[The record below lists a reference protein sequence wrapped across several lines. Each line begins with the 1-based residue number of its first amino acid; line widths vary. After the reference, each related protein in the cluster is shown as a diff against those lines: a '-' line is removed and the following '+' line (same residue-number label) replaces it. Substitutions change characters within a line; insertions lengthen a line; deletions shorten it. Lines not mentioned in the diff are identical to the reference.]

1 MRRRVAIT
9 GMGLISPLGRSLDEV
24 WSGLLQCRSGIASLT
39 LRSPTTPHELVIPAG
54 LVQPDSI
61 TPPPASI
68 RPLVDRSSH
77 FAWIAATDA
86 LADSGLDVTT
96 WDGERVGVT
105 TGCCMNGISETDRG
119 FQDLYVRNK
128 RRVHPFTLVRTMP
141 NASAALIA
149 GCLGISGPA
158 LHYSTTC
165 SSSSVA
171 IGEAARLIRHGY
183 ADVMIAG
190 GTEALLTYSAV
201 NCWDSA
207 RLLAPTSSHVFDS
220 CRPFDSTREGAVL
233 SEGAAFV
240 VLESWEFASR
250 RTARIHAELIGYGT
264 TADSGHPTQPTQAG
278 QARSMASALADA
290 NVDPVQVHY
299 IHAHGTA
306 TKLNDLVETRAVKQV
321 FGPDSSRIPISST
334 KSMVGHMVGAA
345 GSFGVIVA
353 ANAVARREIPP
364 TAHLEHPDPECD
376 LDYVPKVARRLDRLE
391 TAMTNAFGFG
401 GTSATLLLKAA

>member
-1 MRRRVAIT
+1 MTDA
-9 GMGLISPLGRSLDEV
+9 
-24 WSGLLQCRSGIASLT
+24 
-39 LRSPTTPHELVIPAG
+39 
-54 LVQPDSI
+54 
-61 TPPPASI
+61 PASI

-77 FAWIAATDA
+77 FAWIAAADA
-86 LADSGLDVTT
+86 LADSGLDTT
-96 WDGERVGVT
+96 MWDGERIGVA

-149 GCLGISGPA
+149 GWLGISGPA

-207 RLLAPTSSHVFDS
+207 RLLAPVSPNVFDS
-220 CRPFDSTREGAVL
+220 CRPFDSTRQGAVL
-233 SEGAAFV
+233 GEGAAFV
-240 VLESWEFASR
+240 VLESWELASR
-250 RTARIHAELIGYGT
+250 RKARIHAELIGYGT
-264 TADSGHPTQPTQAG
+264 TADANHPTQPTQAG
-278 QARSMASALADA
+278 QARSMTSALADA
-290 NVDPVQVHY
+290 EVAASQVHY

-321 FGPDSSRIPISST
+321 FGPDSSRIPMSST

-353 ANAVARREIPP
+353 ASAIIRREIPP

-376 LDYVPKVARRLDRLE
+376 LDYVPKVARKLDRVE
-391 TAMTNAFGFG
+391 TTMTNAFGFG
-401 GTSATLLLKAA
+401 GTSATLLLRAA